1 MNKKML
7 LLPILGS
14 FLLTGCKFSLF
25 GKTIYLFEKPKDKEP
40 EVIPDVD
47 PEDMHQHATSLSY
60 STGSPNAPFYL
71 KVGETR
77 NLGVTLSPSPDLD
90 NEKTCNWK
98 IDNAES
104 VSYEVDSTDSKKVT
118 VTGVKTGTSKL
129 TVTNDYNRNL
139 TYTFTIKVID
149 YDEDNDYLWQYTS
162 EDRKGF
168 GYIYQTRPEG
178 VTEGDASLNGIN
190 WHFTRSKAVT
200 LQSSMGAVG
209 FGRGGEPETHIHLEC
224 DNIRTVENFTIEAA
238 SANSLAKMTVKVGD
252 TVFINDATV
261 PADYYDTIGTIYSDK
276 DVTPSNGKIEID
288 IVTPE
293 YDPAKEA
300 DPTYKKPGAFYLK
313 SMFINFADDVIP
325 AHEKTYNF
333 KALYEDQEST
343 FYNSLSS
350 SGKQVSYADETF
362 SFNFKSIKTES
373 DKVPGYAVTNGD
385 IEIKPLFSDE
395 VFYKV
400 EAKFNFGELTTKS
413 SYIVEKSKTGGLI
426 YSSTGI
432 ASDKETGELK
442 VLFFEDHLNMLR
454 LKVSGSSYIG
464 LESIKVTTV
473 KGSPLTVKKIAVPE
487 EFTPTKTQYMVGDEF
502 STEGLPD
509 LEIEFNEEGIRPE
522 TLSVN
527 ALTWYDGTSY
537 DADPS
542 KAKTQLELGTTKV
555 CGVYNGQL
563 VVTITGITV
572 LDNPQ
577 NLTLVKNV
585 SEIDTTS
592 HYYIIA
598 RVKGKLIR
606 GSAGSSMGGNSDAG
620 QGSLAANVGESVS
633 ISAAFRNDYYVFE
646 KESEKFAVKSTTGHY
661 FGITKSGNL
670 SRSAKPDNKY
680 FTLTMDADG
689 LMTIAFEKPD
699 DSSVVKYLAL
709 GSSAIGLQTEV
720 TANLSL
726 YKVAA

>member
-1 MNKKML
+1 ML

-40 EVIPDVD
+40 VVIPDVD

-60 STGSPNAPFYL
+60 STGSPSAPFYL

-77 NLGVTLSPSPDLD
+77 NIGVTLSPSPDLD
-90 NEKTCNWK
+90 SEKTCNWK

-104 VSYEVDSTDSKKVT
+104 VDYVVDSTDSKKVT
-118 VTGVKTGTSKL
+118 VTGLKTGTSKL
-129 TVTNDYNRNL
+129 TATNDYNRNL

-168 GYIYQTRPEG
+168 GYIYQVRPEG

-276 DVTPSNGKIEID
+276 DVTPSTGKIEID

-293 YDPAKEA
+293 YEPAKEV
-300 DPTYKKPGAFYLK
+300 DPTYKKPGAVYLK
-313 SMFINFADDVIP
+313 SILINFADDVTP
-325 AHEKTYNF
+325 AHEKSYDF
-333 KALYEDQEST
+333 KALYEDHEST
-343 FYNSLSS
+343 FYKSLTS
-350 SGKQVSYADETF
+350 SGKPVSYADETF

-373 DKVPGYAVTNGD
+373 EKVPGYAVTNGD

-400 EAKFNFGELTTKS
+400 EAKFNFGELTSKS
-413 SYIVEKSKTGGLI
+413 TYIVEKSKTGGLT

-442 VLFFEDHLNMLR
+442 ALFFEDHLNMLR
-454 LKVSGSSYIG
+454 LKISGSSYIG
-464 LESIKVTTV
+464 LESIKLSAL
-473 KGSPLTVKKIAVPE
+473 KGFPLTVKEIAVPE
-487 EFTPTKTQYMVGDEF
+487 DFTPTKTQYMVGDAF

-509 LEIEFNEEGIRPE
+509 LAIEFNEEGIRPE

-527 ALTWYDGTSY
+527 ALTWYDGASY

-542 KAKTQLELGTTKV
+542 KAKTQFELGTTKV

-563 VVTITGITV
+563 VVTINGITV

-592 HYYIIA
+592 HYYLIA
-598 RVKGKLIR
+598 KSAKKLVR
-606 GSAGSSMGGNSDAG
+606 GSGGSSMGANSAKG
-620 QGSLAANVGESVS
+620 LATLTGDVGDSVVV
-633 ISAAFRNDYYVFE
+633 SAAYRDDYYRFEMENGKFAIKSTNDYYFGM
-646 KESEKFAVKSTTGHY
+646 KNNGDIHKVKS
-661 FGITKSGNL
+661 
-670 SRSAKPDNKY
+670 PDNK
-680 FTLTMDADG
+680 FFSLEINSETGLATIKFELDAE
-689 LMTIAFEKPD
+689 TPI
-699 DSSVVKYLAL
+699 VRYLVYNTNIKL
-709 GSSAIGLQTEV
+709 VEDL
-720 TANLSL
+720 TANLAL
-726 YKVAA
+726 YKVSN